1 MHTGARLDE
10 HPDQPVVALGG
21 GHVEGGGPRLWVGLV
36 REQAASQPAHA
47 V

>member
-1 MHTGARLDE
+1 
-10 HPDQPVVALGG
+10 
-21 GHVEGGGPRLWVGLV
+21 VEGGGPRLWVGLV